1 MLRGLRN
8 FLNMDRPEPHSTD
21 RLKER
26 GVEKG
31 RGRHSTLP
39 GRERS
44 VFNQTNIGT
53 VSRATL
59 GALPMDWAERIWG
72 FPSATMLS

>member
-1 MLRGLRN
+1 
-8 FLNMDRPEPHSTD
+8 MDRLEHLSID

-31 RGRHSTLP
+31 SGRHPTLR

-53 VSRATL
+53 VSRV
-59 GALPMDWAERIWG
+59 ALERLLKDG
-72 FPSATMLS
+72 TGPL